1 MEDKLVKWRLILG
14 KKSQNSP
21 NTEGAQSESSTD
33 NIPLE
38 GDMQGMDNVLEALYD
53 TERQGGLGNS
63 SPNINRW
70 LGDIRQYFPKSMVQV
85 MQKDALE
92 RLNLNQMLLQPETL
106 EAIQPDINLVAT
118 ILSLNKVMPNQTR
131 ESARQ
136 VVKKVVEE
144 LEKKLAQPLRESIRG
159 ALNRAVRNRRP
170 RYNEIDWNQ
179 TIRANLKHYQTEF
192 NTIIPEHL
200 IGKGRKGQALKK
212 VILLIDESGSMAS
225 SVVYAS
231 ILGAVMATIR
241 SLKTHFIVFDTQVID
256 LTADLKDPV
265 DLLFG
270 TQLGGGTDIN
280 KALTY
285 TEGLIQNPTD
295 TILILISDL
304 FEAGNAQEMLVR
316 ANSIKQ
322 SGVNFITLL
331 ALTDE
336 GRPSYDKTIASKLK
350 AMNIPTFACTP
361 DKFPE
366 LMAAAIENKPLNNI
380 MS

>member
-21 NTEGAQSESSTD
+21 NTEGGQSESSTD

-159 ALNRAVRNRRP
+159 ALNRAVRNRCP

-179 TIRANLKHYQTEF
+179 TIRANLKHYQTEL

-241 SLKTHFIVFDTQVID
+241 SLKTHFIVFDTQVVD